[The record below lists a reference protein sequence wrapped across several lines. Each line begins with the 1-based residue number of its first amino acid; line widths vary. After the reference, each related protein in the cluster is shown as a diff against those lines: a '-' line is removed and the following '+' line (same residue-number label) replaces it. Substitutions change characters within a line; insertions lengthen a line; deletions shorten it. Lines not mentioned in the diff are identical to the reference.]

1 MPICIDLLI
10 SFKLLHSIPFYV
22 VEKGRKGLLMGIL
35 VVFPFF
41 STTVFPET
49 HFFLFWHML
58 QIYSEIKYLYVYLNV

>member
-10 SFKLLHSIPFYV
+10 SFKLLRSIPFYV

-35 VVFPFF
+35 VVFLFF
-41 STTVFPET
+41 STMVLPET